1 LSIKKTASKVYNLNL
16 LFSMTTYY
24 RRFLTAAFFVLLSL
38 PTFADEVN
46 FINDNVRV
54 AIDRAASEGKLVF
67 LDFWADYCSPCKL
80 MEKYTFT
87 DPSVI
92 ERMNGSY
99 IPVRINIETF
109 DGYDLKAQYNVKLL
123 PTIIVLNS
131 KGKQVARFEESMS
144 GSKLTAILAQYDT
157 KKNRKKFGKPT
168 VEPTKAGYAPDF
180 DIVAK
185 PSLKSTAL
193 PAKIAEKPVVATPI
207 VAAPR
212 PVSPVVAPVIAN
224 NTANNTAKPTE
235 KVTFRAPTFG
245 NAAPSTSNNVK
256 PSKPAEMPTNY
267 NTVATN
273 RSVTKVERPAN
284 FNTTTTTNVR
294 TTVANNAVKTTTTT
308 RAVAVSNTTKA
319 STAKTS
325 LTSITAG
332 YFTIQVGNFNQ
343 KENADRASKTMKT
356 QLEGKQKV
364 FLLSGG
370 SETLTTHRVMV
381 GGFKS
386 YQEATEFKN
395 QNQIK
400 GFVQNYSSYIRN

>member
-1 LSIKKTASKVYNLNL
+1 
-16 LFSMTTYY
+16 MTTYY

-144 GSKLTAILAQYDT
+144 GSKLTSILAQYDT

-168 VEPTKAGYAPDF
+168 VEPVKAGYAPDF

-193 PAKIAEKPVVATPI
+193 PTKDVEKPIIVAPI
-207 VAAPR
+207 VST
-212 PVSPVVAPVIAN
+212 SPVVASVVAN
-224 NTANNTAKPTE
+224 NTASSTTKSTE
-235 KVTFRAPTFG
+235 KVTFRAPNFG
-245 NAAPSTSNNVK
+245 STASSISNNK
-256 PSKPAEMPTNY
+256 PVDIPTNY

-294 TTVANNAVKTTTTT
+294 TTAANNTVTTVTTARTVAVNNTTTTS
-308 RAVAVSNTTKA
+308 AK
-319 STAKTS
+319 KTS

-332 YFTIQVGNFNQ
+332 YFTIQVGNFTL
-343 KENADRASKTMKT
+343 KDNADRASKTMKT
-356 QLEGKQKV
+356 QLEGRQKV

-370 SETLTTHRVMV
+370 TETLTTHRVMV

-386 YQEATEFKN
+386 YKEAAEFKN

-400 GFVQNYSSYIRN
+400 GFIQNYSSYIRN